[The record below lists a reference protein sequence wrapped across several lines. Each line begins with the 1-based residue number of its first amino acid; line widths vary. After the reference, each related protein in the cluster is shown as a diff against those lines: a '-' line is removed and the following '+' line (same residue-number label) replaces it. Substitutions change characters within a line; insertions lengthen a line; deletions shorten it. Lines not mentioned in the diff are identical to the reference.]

1 MLSTVRIRAR
11 WLLALGS
18 LIVIGCDADQTTS
31 PTSPTPVASI
41 RVDAPSTEVHLGGSL
56 QLTAVPLSATGAELT
71 GRDVHWTSESPE
83 QVSVSVAGRVQGLSL
98 GEAVVW
104 ASSGDVSTRVL
115 LAVVPAPF
123 ERLVLS
129 ATALDLTEGDSV
141 QLTAVV
147 QNELGEVVPGRTVV
161 WNSLNPTAAAMAN
174 GWVVA
179 AREGLAS
186 VRATSGVLMATATV
200 RVRRELSGELLM
212 VSTDVDEGGPR
223 VFRTDLRDG
232 PSSIVPWQ
240 AAGVSKHPRISP
252 DGTRVAYTCHE
263 DGTSRGSAIC
273 VADRDGGNVSVL
285 TVGDAY
291 YEDEPTWSP
300 DGSRIAFRR
309 WAATFGWPGWTIP
322 TDIWAMDANGTN
334 QVNLTDDEVS
344 QHQPAWSPVPVN
356 GEHRIAFVEEEIVNN
371 QRRTWIASMRVSGSG
386 RRNETGGSTKVE
398 LTPTWSPD
406 ATQLLYSRA
415 EFGEMPQLYVLDVAA
430 GSSRPFLPY
439 RLSGG
444 QLSPAW
450 SRDGQFVAFS
460 SAHDSA
466 NGHDW
471 QVYTVRADGSRLV
484 RRTSGG
490 AGRGQLEWLPQVPDA
505 ESLRNR

>member
-1 MLSTVRIRAR
+1 MLSRTRSRALR
-11 WLLALGS
+11 LLAFGPWVAL
-18 LIVIGCDADQTTS
+18 GCDSTS
-31 PTSPTPVASI
+31 STGPTAPTPVASI
-41 RVDAPSTEVHLGGSL
+41 RVDAPTTEVHLGGSL

-71 GRDVHWTSESPE
+71 GRGVHWTSESPE
-83 QVSVSVAGRVQGLSL
+83 QVSVSATGRVQGLSL

-104 ASSGDVSTRVL
+104 ASSEDVSTRVV

-129 ATALDLTEGDSV
+129 VTALELTEGDSV
-141 QLTAVV
+141 QLTAEV
-147 QNELGEVVPGRTVV
+147 QNELGEVVPGRPVV
-161 WNSLNPTAAAMAN
+161 WSSLNPTAAPIAN
-174 GWVVA
+174 GWVFA

-186 VRATSGVLMATATV
+186 VRATSGVLVATATV
-200 RVRRELSGELLM
+200 RVRRELVGELLM

-223 VFRTDLRDG
+223 IFRTDLRDG
-232 PSSIVPWQ
+232 PQSIVPWQ
-240 AAGVSKHPRISP
+240 AAGISKHPRLSP

-263 DGTSRGSAIC
+263 DGTTQGSAIC
-273 VADRDGGNVSVL
+273 VADRDGGNAVVL
-285 TVGDAY
+285 TAGDAY

-300 DGSRIAFRR
+300 DGLRIAFRR
-309 WAATFGWPGWTIP
+309 WEATFGWPGWTIP

-334 QVNLTDDEVS
+334 QENLTDDEVS
-344 QHQPAWSPVPVN
+344 QHQPAWSPVPVD

-371 QRRTWIASMRVSGSG
+371 QRRTWIATMHVNGSD

-406 ATQLLYSRA
+406 AAQLLYSR
-415 EFGEMPQLYVLDVAA
+415 EDFGETPQLYVLDVAA

-439 RLSGG
+439 TLGGG

-450 SRDGQFVAFS
+450 SPDGQFVAFS

-490 AGRGQLEWLPQVPDA
+490 AGRGQLEWLPQGP
-505 ESLRNR
+505 ESESFRSQ